1 MVDPDALARVGI
13 QSFFERTSRLRV
25 VAEAATLGEARIRME
40 GMPEAAGI
48 LITDVPLRDGSGI
61 DIIAEA
67 RRREPPLEVIVHC
80 GAVTAHTLRRALA
93 MGARGIVLKC
103 SGGEALLAAAEC
115 ALQGQVYLDPNLG
128 EVIAEALTDPE
139 DVDRLA
145 SDERLLALL
154 SRGLTD
160 KDIARVTGK
169 TDAAVSRDVAM
180 LLRRM
185 GVTSRAAAVGD
196 AVRRG
201 LLL

>member
-1 MVDPDALARVGI
+1 VDPDALWRVGI
-13 QSFFERTSRLRV
+13 QSFFERTSDLRV

-40 GMPEAAGI
+40 GLPETAGI
-48 LITDVPLRDGSGI
+48 LIADVPLRDGSGI

-67 RRREPPLEVIVHC
+67 RRREPPLDVIVHC
-80 GAVTAHTLRRALA
+80 TAVTSHTLRRALA
-93 MGARGIVLKC
+93 LGARGVVLKC
-103 SGGEALLAAAEC
+103 SGGEALLAAIAWVQ
-115 ALQGQVYLDPNLG
+115 QGQVYLDPNLG
-128 EVIAEALTDPE
+128 DVIAEALAHPE
-139 DVDRLA
+139 NVDRLA

-185 GVTSRAAAVGD
+185 GVTSRAAAVGE

-201 LLL
+201 LLP

>member
-1 MVDPDALARVGI
+1 VDPDALSRVGI
-13 QSFFERTSRLRV
+13 QSFFERTCDLRV

-40 GMPEAAGI
+40 GLPETAGI
-48 LITDVPLRDGSGI
+48 LIADVPLRDGSGI

-80 GAVTAHTLRRALA
+80 ASVTAHTLRRALA
-93 MGARGIVLKC
+93 LGARGVVLKC
-103 SGGEALLAAAEC
+103 SGGDALVAAITC
-115 ALQGQVYLDPNLG
+115 VRQGQVYLDPNLG
-128 EVIAEALTDPE
+128 DVIAEALAHPD
-139 DVDRLA
+139 DVERLA
-145 SDERLLALL
+145 SDERLLQLL
-154 SRGLTD
+154 ARGLTD

-185 GVTSRAAAVGD
+185 GVTSRAAAVGE

-201 LLL
+201 LLP

>member
-1 MVDPDALARVGI
+1 VDPDALSRVGI
-13 QSFFERTSRLRV
+13 QSFFERTSDLRV

-40 GMPEAAGI
+40 GLPETAGI
-48 LITDVPLRDGSGI
+48 LIADVPLRDGSGI

-67 RRREPPLEVIVHC
+67 RRREPPLDVIVHC
-80 GAVTAHTLRRALA
+80 TTVTSHTLRRALA
-93 MGARGIVLKC
+93 LGARGVVLKC
-103 SGGEALLAAAEC
+103 SGGEALLAAIAWVQ
-115 ALQGQVYLDPNLG
+115 QGQVYLDPNLG
-128 EVIAEALTDPE
+128 DVIAEALAHPE
-139 DVDRLA
+139 NVDRLA

-185 GVTSRAAAVGD
+185 GVTSRAAAVGE

-201 LLL
+201 LLP

>member
-1 MVDPDALARVGI
+1 MDPDALSRVGI
-13 QSFFERTSRLRV
+13 QSFFERTSDLRV

-40 GMPEAAGI
+40 GLPETAGI
-48 LITDVPLRDGSGI
+48 LIADVPLRDGSGI

-67 RRREPPLEVIVHC
+67 RRREPPLDVIVHC
-80 GAVTAHTLRRALA
+80 TTVTSHTLRRALA
-93 MGARGIVLKC
+93 LGARGVVLKC
-103 SGGEALLAAAEC
+103 SGGEALLAAIAWVQ
-115 ALQGQVYLDPNLG
+115 QGQVYLDPNLG
-128 EVIAEALTDPE
+128 DVIAEALAHPE
-139 DVDRLA
+139 NVDRLA

-185 GVTSRAAAVGD
+185 GVTSRAAAVGE

-201 LLL
+201 LLP

>member
-1 MVDPDALARVGI
+1 VDPDALSRVGI
-13 QSFFERTSRLRV
+13 QSFFERTADLRV

-40 GMPEAAGI
+40 GLPETAGI
-48 LITDVPLRDGSGI
+48 LIADVPLRDGSGI

-67 RRREPPLEVIVHC
+67 RRREPPLDVIVHC
-80 GAVTAHTLRRALA
+80 TAVTAHTLRRALA
-93 MGARGIVLKC
+93 LGARGVVLKC
-103 SGGEALLAAAEC
+103 SGGEALLAAITWVQ
-115 ALQGQVYLDPNLG
+115 QGQVYLDPNLG
-128 EVIAEALTDPE
+128 DVIAEALAHPDNVE
-139 DVDRLA
+139 RLA

-154 SRGLTD
+154 ARGLTD

-185 GVTSRAAAVGD
+185 GVTSRAAAVGE

-201 LLL
+201 LLP

>member
-1 MVDPDALARVGI
+1 MDPDALSRVGI
-13 QSFFERTSRLRV
+13 QSFFERTRDLRV
-25 VAEAATLGEARIRME
+25 VAEAAALGEARIRME
-40 GMPEAAGI
+40 GLPEAAGI
-48 LITDVPLRDGSGI
+48 LIADVPLRDGSGI

-80 GAVTAHTLRRALA
+80 TAVTAHTLRRALA
-93 MGARGIVLKC
+93 LGARGVVIKR
-103 SGGEALLAAAEC
+103 SGGDALLAAIAC
-115 ALQGQVYLDPNLG
+115 AQQGQVYLDPNLG
-128 EVIAEALTDPE
+128 EVIAEALTHPE
-139 DVDRLA
+139 NVERLA

-154 SRGLTD
+154 ARGLTD

-185 GVTSRAAAVGD
+185 GVTSRAAAVGE

-201 LLL
+201 LLP

>member
-1 MVDPDALARVGI
+1 MDPDALSRVGI
-13 QSFFERTSRLRV
+13 QSFFERTRDLRV

-40 GMPEAAGI
+40 GLPEAAGI
-48 LITDVPLRDGSGI
+48 LIADVPLRDGSGI

-80 GAVTAHTLRRALA
+80 TAVTAHTLRRALA
-93 MGARGIVLKC
+93 LGARGVVLKC
-103 SGGEALLAAAEC
+103 SGGDALLAAIAC
-115 ALQGQVYLDPNLG
+115 AQQGQVYLDPNLG
-128 EVIAEALTDPE
+128 EVIAEALTHPE
-139 DVDRLA
+139 NVERLA

-154 SRGLTD
+154 ARGLTD

-185 GVTSRAAAVGD
+185 GVTSRAAAVGE

-201 LLL
+201 LLP